1 MFTVGYGCAKL
12 STGGR
17 LRVLRAYCFEYRGLS
32 LCLHAQSRVPAVNI
46 EDAVCSNLCSS
57 GAKVDSEDFGIWVL
71 GIPECARPGSAVIF
85 A

>member
-46 EDAVCSNLCSS
+46 EDAVWSNLCSS
-57 GAKVDSEDFGIWVL
+57 GAKVGSEDFTIWVL
-71 GIPECARPGSAVIF
+71 GIP
-85 A
+85 